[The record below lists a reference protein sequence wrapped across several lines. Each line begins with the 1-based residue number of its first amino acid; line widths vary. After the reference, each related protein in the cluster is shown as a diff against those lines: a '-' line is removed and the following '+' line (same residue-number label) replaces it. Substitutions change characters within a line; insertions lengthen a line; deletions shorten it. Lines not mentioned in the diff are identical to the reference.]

1 MGVYHQFMVS
11 NSSVNVRRRSQQSKA
26 NQRKGP
32 AIPPSPLPLQPFLM
46 GVYHQFMVSNSSVNV
61 RRRSQQSKANQRK
74 GPATPLHPSSTLPDG
89 CTPPLHGFKLF
100 PQRKKTIPA
109 IGVDNKN
116 RRASHSE
123 RVGTFSYESF

>member
-11 NSSVNVRRRSQQSKA
+11 NSSLNVRRRSQQSKA

-32 AIPPSPLPLQPFLM
+32 AIPPSPLQPFLM
-46 GVYHQFMVSNSSVNV
+46 GVYHQFMVSNSSLNV

-74 GPATPLHPSSTLPDG
+74 GPAIPPSPFPSTLPDG
-89 CTPPLHGFKLF
+89 CIPPVHGFKLF

-109 IGVDNKN
+109 IEG
-116 RRASHSE
+116 
-123 RVGTFSYESF
+123 